1 MVIFLNFLVL
11 DGNSILNR
19 SYYGIR
25 VLSNK
30 HGQTTN
36 AIYGFLITMQKLLSE
51 VRPDAV
57 AVAFDLPVP
66 TFRHKMYSDY
76 KSNRKKMPEELA
88 QQIPILK
95 ELLTAMGYK
104 LVSKEGYEA
113 DDILGTFASYCEKNG
128 HKCII
133 ATGDTDSLQLVSE
146 NVTVRIAKT
155 KMGKPEAVIYDINR
169 VKNEFDILP
178 QKFVDIKALKGD
190 KSDNIPGIPGIGE
203 KTAGSIISKY
213 GTLEELYET
222 LENCNNLKNID
233 LKEKTVS
240 KLIQNKE
247 LAFLSRKLG
256 EICRDVPIDTNIDN
270 YIPKAMNVR
279 KVKRIMTDL
288 EFFSLM
294 EKMNLKDENEEILS
308 VKVKFVNDFP
318 EIINK
323 IKKSKRVVFL
333 PKVNE
338 NFEPEALAFVVDK
351 DIYFADCKKEGFSE
365 FFKEF
370 CLMDIEK
377 ISYNMKI
384 FYRAILK
391 KGIEFLGEKFDAML
405 ASYILNPSSNDY
417 GIQRIANENDVVEPE
432 IIGENFDISDDDKE
446 LLKNLYFLNSVFSK
460 LKEDIEKNNA
470 SELLND
476 IEEPL
481 SEVLADMENTGFEI
495 DEVGLK
501 NYSEILDIEI
511 EKIKKNIFDL
521 AGFEFNI
528 NSPKQLG
535 FILFENLKIP
545 GGKKSKTG
553 YLTNARILEELRD
566 DYKIIDEIL
575 SYRVLSKIK
584 STYCNGLIKL
594 ISKDGR
600 IHSSFNQTETKTG
613 RISSTE
619 PNLQNIP
626 VRTEIGRN
634 FRKFFKAK
642 KGSVLIDADYSQ
654 IELRLLAH
662 LSQDECMVNAFK
674 NDEDI
679 HSLTASQ
686 VLNIPLSMVTPE
698 MRFRAKAV
706 NFGII
711 YGIGAFSLAKDL
723 KISRIEAQKYIDR
736 YFSNYKGIEEYLR
749 YTVDFA
755 YKNGYVETM
764 FNRRRYLPEINSSNY
779 NLRMFGERV
788 AKNMPI
794 QGTAADIIKIAMVNI
809 YKSLKNQK
817 LKSKIILQVH
827 DELIIESPMEETK
840 VATEIL
846 KFEMEKAI
854 KLSVPL
860 KVNIAVGETWFD
872 AKS

>member
-155 KMGKPEAVIYDINR
+155 KMGKSEAVLYDINR

-203 KTAGSIISKY
+203 KTAHLIISKY

-233 LKEKTVS
+233 LKEKTIS
-240 KLIQNKE
+240 KLVQNKD

-256 EICRDVPIDTNIDN
+256 EICRDVPIDTDIEN

-294 EKMNLKDENEEILS
+294 EKMDLNDENEEILS
-308 VKVKFVNDFP
+308 VKVKCVNNFP
-318 EIINK
+318 EILEK
-323 IKKSKRVVFL
+323 IRESRKVVFL
-333 PKVNE
+333 PKITDNYE
-338 NFEPEALAFVVDK
+338 LEAMSFAVGKDVYFV
-351 DIYFADCKKEGFSE
+351 DCKKEGFSE
-365 FFKEF
+365 FLKEF
-370 CLMDIEK
+370 CLMDAEK

-470 SELLND
+470 NELLND

-521 AGFEFNI
+521 AGFEFNL

-626 VRTEIGRN
+626 VRTEVGRS
-634 FRKFFKAK
+634 FRKFFKAG
-642 KGSVLIDADYSQ
+642 KGNVLIDADYSQ

-686 VLNIPLSMVTPE
+686 VLNVPLSMVTPE

-827 DELIIESPMEETK
+827 DELIIESPIEETK

>member
-113 DDILGTFASYCEKNG
+113 DDILGTFAFYCEKNG

-169 VKNEFDILP
+169 VKNEFDVLP
-178 QKFVDIKALKGD
+178 KKLVDIKALKGD

-233 LKEKTVS
+233 LKEKTIS
-240 KLIQNKE
+240 KLVQNKD

-294 EKMNLKDENEEILS
+294 EKMDLKDENEEILS

-365 FFKEF
+365 FLKEF
-370 CLMDIEK
+370 CLMDAEK

-521 AGFEFNI
+521 AGFEFNL

-626 VRTEIGRN
+626 VRTEVGRS
-634 FRKFFKAK
+634 FRKFFKAG
-642 KGSVLIDADYSQ
+642 KGNVLIDADYSQ

-686 VLNIPLSMVTPE
+686 VLNVPISMVTPE
-698 MRFRAKAV
+698 MRFKAKAV

-711 YGIGAFSLAKDL
+711 YGMGAFSLAKDL

-736 YFSNYKGIEEYLR
+736 YFAHYEGISEYLK
-749 YTVDFA
+749 YIVDFA

-827 DELIIESPMEETK
+827 DELIIESPIEETK

>member
-30 HGQTTN
+30 NGQTTN

-57 AVAFDLPVP
+57 AVAFDLPIP

-128 HKCII
+128 HKCVI

-155 KMGKPEAVIYDINR
+155 KMGKPEAVIYDMKR
-169 VKNEFDILP
+169 VKNEFDVLP
-178 QKFVDIKALKGD
+178 TRLIDIKALKGD

-233 LKEKTVS
+233 LKEKTIS
-240 KLIQNKE
+240 KLVQNKD

-256 EICRDVPIDTNIDN
+256 EICRDVPIDTDIDN

-308 VKVKFVNDFP
+308 IKVKCVNNFP

-365 FFKEF
+365 FLKEF
-370 CLMDIEK
+370 CLMDAEK

-686 VLNIPLSMVTPE
+686 VLNVPLSMVTPE

-827 DELIIESPMEETK
+827 DELIIESPMEEAEM
-840 VATEIL
+840 ATEIL
-846 KFEMEKAI
+846 KSEMEKAI

>member
-30 HGQTTN
+30 NGQTTN

-203 KTAGSIISKY
+203 KTAHLIISKY
-213 GTLEELYET
+213 GTLEGLYEI

-294 EKMNLKDENEEILS
+294 EKMDLKDENEEILS

-351 DIYFADCKKEGFSE
+351 DIYFAKCKKEGFNE
-365 FFKEF
+365 FLKEF
-370 CLMDIEK
+370 CLMEAEK

-521 AGFEFNI
+521 AGFEFNL

-626 VRTEIGRN
+626 VRTEVGRS
-634 FRKFFKAK
+634 FRKFFKAG
-642 KGSVLIDADYSQ
+642 KGNVLIDADYSQ

-686 VLNIPLSMVTPE
+686 VLNVPLSMVTPE
-698 MRFRAKAV
+698 MRFKAKAV

>member
-30 HGQTTN
+30 NGQTTN

-203 KTAGSIISKY
+203 KTAHLIISKY
-213 GTLEELYET
+213 GTLEGLYEI

-294 EKMNLKDENEEILS
+294 EKMDLKDKNEEILS

-351 DIYFADCKKEGFSE
+351 DIYFAKCKKEGFNE
-365 FFKEF
+365 FLKEF
-370 CLMDIEK
+370 CLMEAEK

-521 AGFEFNI
+521 AGFEFNL

-626 VRTEIGRN
+626 VRTEVGRS
-634 FRKFFKAK
+634 FRKFFKAG
-642 KGSVLIDADYSQ
+642 KGNVLIDADYSQ

-686 VLNIPLSMVTPE
+686 VLNVPLSMVTPE
-698 MRFRAKAV
+698 MRFKAKAV

>member
-30 HGQTTN
+30 NGQTTN

-57 AVAFDLPVP
+57 AVAFDLPIP

-113 DDILGTFASYCEKNG
+113 DDILGTFAFYCEKNG

-203 KTAGSIISKY
+203 KTAHLIISKY
-213 GTLEELYET
+213 GTLEGLYEI

-256 EICRDVPIDTNIDN
+256 EICRDVPIDTDIDN

-294 EKMNLKDENEEILS
+294 EKMDLKDENEEILS
-308 VKVKFVNDFP
+308 IKVKCVNNFP

-365 FFKEF
+365 FLKEF
-370 CLMDIEK
+370 CLMDAEK

-460 LKEDIEKNNA
+460 LKEEIEKNNA

-521 AGFEFNI
+521 AGFEFNL

-662 LSQDECMVNAFK
+662 LSQDEHMINAFK
-674 NDEDI
+674 NDEDV

-686 VLNIPLSMVTPE
+686 VLNVPISMVTPE
-698 MRFRAKAV
+698 MRFKAKAV

-711 YGIGAFSLAKDL
+711 YGMGAFSLAKDL

-827 DELIIESPMEETK
+827 DELIIESPIEETK

>member
-30 HGQTTN
+30 NGQTTN

-95 ELLTAMGYK
+95 ELLIAMGYK

-128 HKCII
+128 HKCVI

-155 KMGKPEAVIYDINR
+155 KMGKPEAVIYDMKR
-169 VKNEFDILP
+169 VKNEFDVLP
-178 QKFVDIKALKGD
+178 KKLVDIKALKGD

-233 LKEKTVS
+233 LKEKTIS
-240 KLIQNKE
+240 KLVQNKD

-256 EICRDVPIDTNIDN
+256 EICRDVPIDTDIEN

-294 EKMNLKDENEEILS
+294 EKMDLNDENEEILS
-308 VKVKFVNDFP
+308 VKVKFANDFP

-338 NFEPEALAFVVDK
+338 NFELEALAFVVDK

-370 CLMDIEK
+370 CFMDIEK

-391 KGIEFLGEKFDAML
+391 KGIEFLGEKFDVML
-405 ASYILNPSSNDY
+405 AAYILNPSSNDY

-495 DEVGLK
+495 DGVGLK
-501 NYSEILDIEI
+501 DYSEVLDVEI
-511 EKIKKNIFDL
+511 KKIKKNIFDL

-575 SYRVLSKIK
+575 SYRALSKIK
-584 STYCNGLIKL
+584 STYCDSLVKL

-600 IHSSFNQTETKTG
+600 VYSSFNQTETKTG

-654 IELRLLAH
+654 IELRVLVH
-662 LSQDECMVNAFK
+662 LSQDEHMINALK
-674 NDEDI
+674 NDEDV

-686 VLNIPLSMVTPE
+686 ILNVPISMVTPE
-698 MRFRAKAV
+698 MRFKAKAV

-711 YGIGAFSLAKDL
+711 YGMGAFSLAKDL

-736 YFSNYKGIEEYLR
+736 YFAHYEGISEYLK
-749 YTVDFA
+749 YIVDFA

-809 YKSLKNQK
+809 YKSLKNKK

-827 DELIIESPMEETK
+827 DELIIESPMEEAK
-840 VATEIL
+840 MATEIL
-846 KFEMEKAI
+846 KSEMEKAI

>member
-30 HGQTTN
+30 NGQTTN

-169 VKNEFDILP
+169 VKNEFDVLP
-178 QKFVDIKALKGD
+178 TRLIDIKALKGD

-233 LKEKTVS
+233 LKEKTIS
-240 KLIQNKE
+240 KLVQNKD

-308 VKVKFVNDFP
+308 IKVKCVNNFP
-318 EIINK
+318 EILEK
-323 IKKSKRVVFL
+323 IRESRKVVFL
-333 PKVNE
+333 PKITDNYE
-338 NFEPEALAFVVDK
+338 LEAMSFAVGKDVYFV
-351 DIYFADCKKEGFSE
+351 DCKKEGFSE
-365 FFKEF
+365 FLKEF
-370 CLMDIEK
+370 CLMDAEK

-432 IIGENFDISDDDKE
+432 IIGENFDISDNDKE

-521 AGFEFNI
+521 AGFEFNL

-662 LSQDECMVNAFK
+662 LSQDEHMINAFK
-674 NDEDI
+674 NDEDV
-679 HSLTASQ
+679 HLLTASQ
-686 VLNIPLSMVTPE
+686 VLNVPISMVTPE
-698 MRFRAKAV
+698 MRFKAKAV

-736 YFSNYKGIEEYLR
+736 YFAHYEGISEYLK
-749 YTVDFA
+749 YIVDFA

-809 YKSLKNQK
+809 YKSLKNKK

-827 DELIIESPMEETK
+827 DELIIESPVEEAEM
-840 VATEIL
+840 ATEIL

>member
-30 HGQTTN
+30 NGQTTN

-57 AVAFDLPVP
+57 AVAFDLPIP

-128 HKCII
+128 HKCVI

-155 KMGKPEAVIYDINR
+155 KMGKPEAVIYDMKR

-203 KTAGSIISKY
+203 KTAHLIISKY
-213 GTLEELYET
+213 GTLEGLYEI

-256 EICRDVPIDTNIDN
+256 EICRDVPIDTDIEN

-308 VKVKFVNDFP
+308 IKVKCVNNFP

-338 NFEPEALAFVVDK
+338 NFEPEAMSFAVGK
-351 DIYFADCKKEGFSE
+351 DVYFADCKKEGFSE
-365 FFKEF
+365 FLKEF
-370 CLMDIEK
+370 CLMDAEK

-495 DEVGLK
+495 DEIGLK

-521 AGFEFNI
+521 AGFEFNL

-626 VRTEIGRN
+626 VRTEVGRS
-634 FRKFFKAK
+634 FRKFFKAG
-642 KGSVLIDADYSQ
+642 KGNVLIDADYSQ

-686 VLNIPLSMVTPE
+686 VLNVPLSMVTPE

-809 YKSLKNQK
+809 YKSLKNKK

-827 DELIIESPMEETK
+827 DELIIESPMEEAEM
-840 VATEIL
+840 ATEIL

>member
-30 HGQTTN
+30 NGQTTN

-57 AVAFDLPVP
+57 AVAFDLPIP

-128 HKCII
+128 HKCVI

-155 KMGKPEAVIYDINR
+155 KMGKPEAVIYDMKR
-169 VKNEFDILP
+169 VKNEFDVLP
-178 QKFVDIKALKGD
+178 TRLIDIKALKGD

-233 LKEKTVS
+233 LKEKTIS
-240 KLIQNKE
+240 KLVQNKD

-256 EICRDVPIDTNIDN
+256 EICRDVPIDTDIDN

-308 VKVKFVNDFP
+308 IKVKCVNNFP

-365 FFKEF
+365 FLKEF
-370 CLMDIEK
+370 CLMDAEK

-686 VLNIPLSMVTPE
+686 VLNVPLSMVTPE

-827 DELIIESPMEETK
+827 DELIIESPVEEAEM
-840 VATEIL
+840 ATEIL
-846 KFEMEKAI
+846 KSEMEKAI

>member
-30 HGQTTN
+30 NGQTTN

-128 HKCII
+128 HKCVI

-203 KTAGSIISKY
+203 KTAHLIISKY
-213 GTLEELYET
+213 GTLEGLYEI

-294 EKMNLKDENEEILS
+294 EKMDLKDENEEILS
-308 VKVKFVNDFP
+308 IKVKCVNNFP
-318 EIINK
+318 EILEK
-323 IKKSKRVVFL
+323 IRESRKVVFL
-333 PKVNE
+333 PKITDNYE
-338 NFEPEALAFVVDK
+338 LEAMSFAVGEDV
-351 DIYFADCKKEGFSE
+351 YFADCKKEGFSE
-365 FFKEF
+365 FLKEF
-370 CLMDIEK
+370 CLMDAEK

-521 AGFEFNI
+521 AGFEFNL

-553 YLTNARILEELRD
+553 YLTNARILEEIRD

-626 VRTEIGRN
+626 VRTEVGRS
-634 FRKFFKAK
+634 FRKFFKAG
-642 KGSVLIDADYSQ
+642 KGNVLIDADYSQ

-698 MRFRAKAV
+698 MRFKAKAV

-711 YGIGAFSLAKDL
+711 YGMGAFSLAKDL

-827 DELIIESPMEETK
+827 DELIIESPVEEAEM
-840 VATEIL
+840 ATEIL

>member
-30 HGQTTN
+30 NGQTTN

-57 AVAFDLPVP
+57 AVAFDLPIP

-128 HKCII
+128 HKCVI
-133 ATGDTDSLQLVSE
+133 ATGDTDSLQLVPE

-155 KMGKPEAVIYDINR
+155 KMGKPEAVIYDMKR
-169 VKNEFDILP
+169 VKNEFDVLP
-178 QKFVDIKALKGD
+178 TRLIDIKALKGD

-233 LKEKTVS
+233 LKEKTIS
-240 KLIQNKE
+240 KLVQNKD

-256 EICRDVPIDTNIDN
+256 EICRDVPIDTDIEN

-294 EKMNLKDENEEILS
+294 EKMDLNDENEEILS

-365 FFKEF
+365 FLKEF
-370 CLMDIEK
+370 CLMDAEK

-405 ASYILNPSSNDY
+405 ASYILNTSSNDY

-495 DEVGLK
+495 DEIGLK

-575 SYRVLSKIK
+575 SYRVISKIK

-626 VRTEIGRN
+626 VRTEIGRS
-634 FRKFFKAK
+634 FRKFFKAG
-642 KGSVLIDADYSQ
+642 KGNVLIDADYSQ

-686 VLNIPLSMVTPE
+686 VLNVPLSMVTPE

-827 DELIIESPMEETK
+827 DELIIESPVEEAEM
-840 VATEIL
+840 ATEIL

>member
-128 HKCII
+128 HKCVI

-203 KTAGSIISKY
+203 KTAHLIISKY
-213 GTLEELYET
+213 GTLEGLYEI

-233 LKEKTVS
+233 LKEKTIS
-240 KLIQNKE
+240 KLVQNKD

-256 EICRDVPIDTNIDN
+256 EICRDVPIDTDIEN
-270 YIPKAMNVR
+270 YIPKSMNVR

-294 EKMNLKDENEEILS
+294 EKMDLNDENEEILS
-308 VKVKFVNDFP
+308 IKVKCVNNFP
-318 EIINK
+318 EILEK
-323 IKKSKRVVFL
+323 IRESRKVVFL
-333 PKVNE
+333 PKITDNYE
-338 NFEPEALAFVVDK
+338 LEAMSFAVGKDVYFV
-351 DIYFADCKKEGFSE
+351 DCKKEGFSE
-365 FFKEF
+365 FLKEF
-370 CLMDIEK
+370 CLMDAEK

-521 AGFEFNI
+521 AGFEFNL

-686 VLNIPLSMVTPE
+686 VLNVPLSMVTPE
-698 MRFRAKAV
+698 MRFKAKAV

-711 YGIGAFSLAKDL
+711 YGMGAFSLAKDL

-736 YFSNYKGIEEYLR
+736 YFAHYEGISEYLK
-749 YTVDFA
+749 YIVDFA

-809 YKSLKNQK
+809 YKSLKNKK

-827 DELIIESPMEETK
+827 DELIIESPVEEAEM
-840 VATEIL
+840 ATEIL
-846 KFEMEKAI
+846 KSEMEKAI

>member
-1 MVIFLNFLVL
+1 MNFLVL

-113 DDILGTFASYCEKNG
+113 DDILGTFAFYCEKNG

-178 QKFVDIKALKGD
+178 KKFVDIKALKGD

-203 KTAGSIISKY
+203 KTAHLIISKY
-213 GTLEELYET
+213 GTLEGLYEI

-308 VKVKFVNDFP
+308 IKVKCVNNFP

-365 FFKEF
+365 FLKEF
-370 CLMDIEK
+370 CLMDAEK

-391 KGIEFLGEKFDAML
+391 KGIEFWGEKFDVML
-405 ASYILNPSSNDY
+405 AAYILNPSSNDY

-511 EKIKKNIFDL
+511 KKIKKNIFDL

-575 SYRVLSKIK
+575 SYRALSKIK

-626 VRTEIGRN
+626 VRTEIGRS
-634 FRKFFKAK
+634 FRKFFKAG
-642 KGSVLIDADYSQ
+642 KGNVLIDADYSQ

-736 YFSNYKGIEEYLR
+736 YFAHYEGISEYLK
-749 YTVDFA
+749 YIVDFA

-827 DELIIESPMEETK
+827 DELIIESPMEEAEM
-840 VATEIL
+840 ATEIL

>member
-203 KTAGSIISKY
+203 KTAHLIISKY
-213 GTLEELYET
+213 GTLEGLYET

-233 LKEKTVS
+233 LKEKTIS
-240 KLIQNKE
+240 KLVQNKD

-256 EICRDVPIDTNIDN
+256 EICRDVPIDTDIEN

-294 EKMNLKDENEEILS
+294 EKMDLNDENEEILS
-308 VKVKFVNDFP
+308 IKVKCVNNFP
-318 EIINK
+318 EILEK
-323 IKKSKRVVFL
+323 IRESRKVVFL
-333 PKVNE
+333 PKITDNYE
-338 NFEPEALAFVVDK
+338 LEAMSFAVGK
-351 DIYFADCKKEGFSE
+351 DVYFADCKKEGFSE
-365 FFKEF
+365 FLKEF
-370 CLMDIEK
+370 CLMNAEK

-495 DEVGLK
+495 DEIGLK

-521 AGFEFNI
+521 AGFEFNL

-674 NDEDI
+674 NDEDV

-686 VLNIPLSMVTPE
+686 VLNVPLSMVTPE
-698 MRFRAKAV
+698 MRFKAKAV

-736 YFSNYKGIEEYLR
+736 YFAHYEGISEYLK
-749 YTVDFA
+749 YIVDFA

-809 YKSLKNQK
+809 YKSLKNKK
-817 LKSKIILQVH
+817 LKSKIISQVH
-827 DELIIESPMEETK
+827 DELIIESPVEEAEM
-840 VATEIL
+840 ATEIL
-846 KFEMEKAI
+846 KSEMEKAI

>member
-30 HGQTTN
+30 NGQTTN

-57 AVAFDLPVP
+57 AVAFDLPIP

-88 QQIPILK
+88 QQVPILK

-113 DDILGTFASYCEKNG
+113 DDILGTLASYCEKNG
-128 HKCII
+128 HKCVI

-155 KMGKPEAVIYDINR
+155 KMGKPEAVIYDMKR
-169 VKNEFDILP
+169 VKNEFDVLP
-178 QKFVDIKALKGD
+178 KKLVDIKALKGD

-233 LKEKTVS
+233 LKEKTIS
-240 KLIQNKE
+240 KLVQNKD

-256 EICRDVPIDTNIDN
+256 EICRDVPIDTDIEN
-270 YIPKAMNVR
+270 YIPKAMNIR

-294 EKMNLKDENEEILS
+294 EKMDLNDENEEILS
-308 VKVKFVNDFP
+308 VKVKFANDFP

-370 CLMDIEK
+370 CFMDIEK

-391 KGIEFLGEKFDAML
+391 KGIEFLGEKFDVML
-405 ASYILNPSSNDY
+405 AAYILNPSSNDY

-495 DEVGLK
+495 DGVGLK
-501 NYSEILDIEI
+501 DYSEVLDVEI
-511 EKIKKNIFDL
+511 KKIKKNIFDL

-575 SYRVLSKIK
+575 SYRALSKIK
-584 STYCNGLIKL
+584 STYCDSLVKL

-600 IHSSFNQTETKTG
+600 VYSSFNQTETKTG

-654 IELRLLAH
+654 IELRVLVH
-662 LSQDECMVNAFK
+662 LSQDEHMINALK
-674 NDEDI
+674 NDEDV

-686 VLNIPLSMVTPE
+686 ILNVPISMVTSE
-698 MRFRAKAV
+698 MRFKAKAV

-711 YGIGAFSLAKDL
+711 YGMGAFSLAKDL

-736 YFSNYKGIEEYLR
+736 YFAHYEGISEYLK
-749 YTVDFA
+749 YIVDFA

-809 YKSLKNQK
+809 YKSLKNKK

-827 DELIIESPMEETK
+827 DELIIESPMEEAEM
-840 VATEIL
+840 ATEIL
-846 KFEMEKAI
+846 KSEMEKAI

>member
-1 MVIFLNFLVL
+1 M
-11 DGNSILNR
+11 
-19 SYYGIR
+19 
-25 VLSNK
+25 NK
-30 HGQTTN
+30 YN
-36 AIYGFLITMQKLLSE
+36 W
-51 VRPDAV
+51 R
-57 AVAFDLPVP
+57 
-66 TFRHKMYSDY
+66 
-76 KSNRKKMPEELA
+76 EE
-88 QQIPILK
+88 
-95 ELLTAMGYK
+95 
-104 LVSKEGYEA
+104 
-113 DDILGTFASYCEKNG
+113 
-128 HKCII
+128 
-133 ATGDTDSLQLVSE
+133 
-146 NVTVRIAKT
+146 
-155 KMGKPEAVIYDINR
+155 
-169 VKNEFDILP
+169 
-178 QKFVDIKALKGD
+178 
-190 KSDNIPGIPGIGE
+190 
-203 KTAGSIISKY
+203 
-213 GTLEELYET
+213 
-222 LENCNNLKNID
+222 
-233 LKEKTVS
+233 
-240 KLIQNKE
+240 
-247 LAFLSRKLG
+247 
-256 EICRDVPIDTNIDN
+256 
-270 YIPKAMNVR
+270 
-279 KVKRIMTDL
+279 
-288 EFFSLM
+288 
-294 EKMNLKDENEEILS
+294 
-308 VKVKFVNDFP
+308 
-318 EIINK
+318 
-323 IKKSKRVVFL
+323 
-333 PKVNE
+333 
-338 NFEPEALAFVVDK
+338 
-351 DIYFADCKKEGFSE
+351 
-365 FFKEF
+365 
-370 CLMDIEK
+370 
-377 ISYNMKI
+377 
-384 FYRAILK
+384 
-391 KGIEFLGEKFDAML
+391 
-405 ASYILNPSSNDY
+405 
-417 GIQRIANENDVVEPE
+417 
-432 IIGENFDISDDDKE
+432 
-446 LLKNLYFLNSVFSK
+446 
-460 LKEDIEKNNA
+460 IEKNNS

-521 AGFEFNI
+521 AGFEFNL

-662 LSQDECMVNAFK
+662 LSQDEHMINAFK
-674 NDEDI
+674 NDEDV

-686 VLNIPLSMVTPE
+686 VLNVPISMVTPE
-698 MRFRAKAV
+698 MRFKAKAV

-764 FNRRRYLPEINSSNY
+764 FNRRRDLPEINSSNY

-809 YKSLKNQK
+809 YKSLKNKK

-827 DELIIESPMEETK
+827 DELIIESPIEETK

>member
-30 HGQTTN
+30 NGQTTN

-57 AVAFDLPVP
+57 AVAFDLPIP

-203 KTAGSIISKY
+203 KTAHLIISKY
-213 GTLEELYET
+213 GTLEGLYEI

-294 EKMNLKDENEEILS
+294 EKMDLKDENEEILS

-351 DIYFADCKKEGFSE
+351 DIYFAKCKKEGFNE
-365 FFKEF
+365 FLKEF
-370 CLMDIEK
+370 CFMEAEK

-521 AGFEFNI
+521 AGFEFNL

-626 VRTEIGRN
+626 VRTEVGRS
-634 FRKFFKAK
+634 FRKFFKAG
-642 KGSVLIDADYSQ
+642 KGNVLIDADYSQ

-686 VLNIPLSMVTPE
+686 VLNVPLSMVTPE
-698 MRFRAKAV
+698 MRFKAKAV